1 MFEAFKVGVQISL
14 MSNAAS
20 VLGSIASQLGT
31 VNSHVGRTN
40 GQFSQLEQTLSRIK
54 TQALIGGAMAGAG
67 LYGLSLLKGPLDEAK
82 KFQTETAKFA
92 SLGFGDKITDQA
104 VKFATGMKTVGTSAT
119 ENLALVSDA
128 MAVFKDLHHAEFAAP
143 IMAKMKFA
151 NEAIFGKEGGGAN
164 ERKFMDMLKVIE
176 FRGGLSSQGEFS
188 TQANFVQQVISGSR
202 NRVDAGQLL
211 SALKTGGVALSQ
223 RSNESFYLGSEPL
236 IQEFGGQRYGTG
248 AMSIYQNLVQAR
260 GTITAQQELF
270 RLGLLD
276 KSMVQ
281 FNQMGQLKKAMPGAF
296 IGSGI
301 LEKEGE
307 LALLNKVLLP
317 AFAAKGITGDEAII
331 REMGM
336 ILGNRTGS
344 GLMSR
349 IYQQRSTIAMQSEA
363 NKNALGI
370 NGLATTAEKTLA
382 GQEIALHAKWRDV
395 MKELGT
401 AVLPLAIKAAQGL
414 ITVLNGVVKFAREFP
429 TLTKGMV
436 YLFGII
442 SAAVAVG
449 GVVMVAGAA
458 FKALGLAL
466 SFSSVGGALGIAKIG
481 MGLKFL
487 GVGLAFLAG
496 SLIGDGIKK
505 LIDKGLSS
513 SGKPET
519 LGGWLHDLTHG
530 EKVTVGPQVK
540 GPQIKVATSSAAS
553 LDASTKALQD
563 WRKNNFVAPKSQ
575 QPVQVSTQVNMDGRK
590 VAEITSKHQARDAGR
605 PPAGTNNF
613 DGSMNLA
620 PVAQR

>member
-1 MFEAFKVGVQISL
+1 MFEAFKIGVQISL

-20 VLGSIASQLGT
+20 VLGSIASQLAT
-31 VNSHVGRTN
+31 VNGHVGRTN
-40 GQFSQLEQTLSRIK
+40 GQFTQLEQTLSRIK
-54 TQALIGGAMAGAG
+54 SKALIGGAMAGAG
-67 LYGLSLLKGPLDEAK
+67 LYGLSMLKGPLEEAK

-92 SLGFGDKITDQA
+92 SLGFGDDVTSQA
-104 VKFATGMKTVGTSAT
+104 VKFASGMKTIGTSAT

-151 NEAIFGKEGGGAN
+151 NEAVFGKEGGGAN

-176 FRGGLSSQGEFS
+176 FRGGLSSQQEFS
-188 TQANFVQQVISGSR
+188 TQSDFVQKVISGSR

-211 SALKTGGVALSQ
+211 AALKTGGVALSQ

-260 GTITAQQELF
+260 GTITAQQELY

-276 KSMVQ
+276 KDKVQ
-281 FNQMGQLKKAMPGAF
+281 FNQMGQLKKALPGAF
-296 IGSGI
+296 KGSDI

-336 ILGNRTGS
+336 IIGNRTGS
-344 GLMSR
+344 GLMAR
-349 IYQQRSTIAMQSEA
+349 IYQQRGTIAMQSEA

-370 NGLATTAEKTLA
+370 NGLASTAEKTLA

-395 MKELGT
+395 LKELGT
-401 AVLPLAIKAAQGL
+401 AVLPIAIKAVQGL
-414 ITVLNGVVKFAREFP
+414 TTVLQSVTNFAKQFP
-429 TLTKGMV
+429 TLTKGFV
-436 YLFGII
+436 ILFGVI

-458 FKALGLAL
+458 FTALGTAL
-466 SFSSVGGALGIAKIG
+466 SLVGGSVVIAALGTVFTALGAISLPVLGAIAAIFAAIG
-481 MGLKFL
+481 VYKYVVSDVKAGPKDSISDLERFHRGEGNQSSRYYGLNST
-487 GVGLAFLAG
+487 AG
-496 SLIGDGIKK
+496 AGRGGSPFISGRGDQPI
-505 LIDKGLSS
+505 
-513 SGKPET
+513 
-519 LGGWLHDLTHG
+519 
-530 EKVTVGPQVK
+530 QV
-540 GPQIKVATSSAAS
+540 A
-553 LDASTKALQD
+553 
-563 WRKNNFVAPKSQ
+563 
-575 QPVQVSTQVNMDGRK
+575 TQVNLDGRK
-590 VAEITSKHQARDAGR
+590 VGEVVSSHQARAAGR
-605 PPAGTNNF
+605 AMTGTTGF

-620 PVAQR
+620 PVAMR